1 MFVIITQAQTLTLIC
16 FEVILISWLIWNCIL
31 QPVLKVGFLFFFTD
45 LITDCENEL
54 FSKHSNLFT
63 DETLL
68 SQLAEEPLE
77 MEDDVSFDF
86 LNLPNTLECIMQPH
100 PPAPPPPSQPPLQQQ
115 QKLQQNHQHHLSNMF
130 CTTSTTLPQVTQKSN
145 VLIPSQELIS
155 SVPSH
160 IVPTSSLTSLT
171 SPQNTQESN
180 VIPSSMQHRVAAPVC
195 TVTQSPTTIL
205 LHSTGATQSAQQQNQ
220 NPSLTLGSV
229 QTSIPGQQQINLQPA
244 TASAALQNSHIQLQ
258 LQALKH
264 RQQSIK
270 HSSAQNQL
278 LTLQSMRQ
286 LPADNMQQVGT
297 AVSVFTL

>member
-1 MFVIITQAQTLTLIC
+1 MHLI
-16 FEVILISWLIWNCIL
+16 
-31 QPVLKVGFLFFFTD
+31 LKVGFLFLTD
-45 LITDCENEL
+45 LITNCESEL
-54 FSKHSNLFT
+54 FSKSSNLFT

-77 MEDDVSFDF
+77 MDDDVSFDF

-100 PPAPPPPSQPPLQQQ
+100 PPQPQPQPPAPPPPSQPPLQQQ
-115 QKLQQNHQHHLSNMF
+115 QKLQQNLQHHLSNMF

-145 VLIPSQELIS
+145 VLIPSQELIP

-160 IVPTSSLTSLT
+160 IVSTSSLTSLT
-171 SPQNTQESN
+171 SPQNTQDSN
-180 VIPSSMQHRVAAPVC
+180 VIPSSMQHRVATPVC
-195 TVTQSPTTIL
+195 TVTQSPTAIL
-205 LHSTGATQSAQQQNQ
+205 LHSTGVTQSAQKQNQ

-244 TASAALQNSHIQLQ
+244 PAATALQNSHIQLQ

-297 AVSVFTL
+297 LVSVVTL